1 MLAALAQ
8 YGPHVL
14 ESGGV
19 MLLTPPLCAVAGLVL
34 GLAIGYATGRAKE
47 RRRCGRLCEQSFGNK
62 QLSATARRIYRSIL
76 DGRTTLISEDEFFGK
91 ETP

>member
-1 MLAALAQ
+1 
-8 YGPHVL
+8 
-14 ESGGV
+14 
-19 MLLTPPLCAVAGLVL
+19 MLLTLSLCAVAALIL
-34 GLAIGYATGRAKE
+34 GLAIGNATGREKE
-47 RRRCGRLCEQSFGNK
+47 RRRCERLCEQSFGNK